1 MLNYCAGPGIRIRIL
16 LEGKRS
22 RSDSDE
28 PGSFC
33 GVRGVPFRCS
43 PFGCVSRL
51 DAEEHIYMKVVIL
64 AGGFGTRLSERTE
77 SVPKPMVE
85 IGGKPILWH
94 IMKLYAHHGYRDF
107 VIALGYKGDVIKRYF
122 LDYYALANDL
132 KINLE
137 GGEVKVYGQE
147 TEDWHVDLIDT
158 GLETNTG
165 GRLRRLMDHVKG
177 ETFLLTYGDGVSN
190 VDVKSLVDFHH
201 ATGHIGT
208 ITAVRPPA
216 RFGGLDL
223 DGDCVREF
231 TEKPQVGE
239 GWINGGFMVLEPAIL
254 DYLPSDDTSLESDA
268 LEALAR
274 EGRLSAFRHES
285 YWQCMDTLREVRL
298 LERAWQGGI
307 APWKVWS

>member
-1 MLNYCAGPGIRIRIL
+1 
-16 LEGKRS
+16 
-22 RSDSDE
+22 
-28 PGSFC
+28 
-33 GVRGVPFRCS
+33 
-43 PFGCVSRL
+43 
-51 DAEEHIYMKVVIL
+51 MKVVIL

-94 IMKLYAHHGYRDF
+94 IMKLYAHYGHRDF

-122 LDYYALANDL
+122 LDYYNLSSDL
-132 KINLE
+132 RVNL
-137 GGEVKVYGQE
+137 GGGGVEVYEQE
-147 TEDWHVDLIDT
+147 TEEWHVDLIDT

-165 GRLRRLMDHVKG
+165 GRLRRLADHVKD

-190 VDVKSLVDFHH
+190 VDVKSLVSFHH
-201 ATGHIGT
+201 AAGGVGT

-223 DGDCVREF
+223 DGDSVREF

-254 DYLPSDDTSLESDA
+254 EYLQDDDTSLESDA

-274 EGRLSAFRHES
+274 EDRLSAFRHES

-298 LERAWQGGI
+298 LEHAWQGGN
-307 APWKVWS
+307 APWKTWS